1 MAAALAVP
9 TFVCKNPHRQRPPHT
24 QQTRVGQEL
33 LVPLPVSMFAFGL
46 SSFVGRSP
54 PRPQGRIRHPR
65 SGGRRKLRR
74 PADLADSEHTAGLRG
89 PAAALHG
96 WRARQVSSAAFS
108 LTVSTAL
115 VHCLSLTL
123 HCPCSLPFTCSLP
136 FIDPPL
142 SFSLPFIN
150 HLLP

>member
-54 PRPQGRIRHPR
+54 PRPNGAAP
-65 SGGRRKLRR
+65 GGNQTLEIWRTQKV
-74 PADLADSEHTAGLRG
+74 TAPG
-89 PAAALHG
+89 
-96 WRARQVSSAAFS
+96 
-108 LTVSTAL
+108 
-115 VHCLSLTL
+115 
-123 HCPCSLPFTCSLP
+123 
-136 FIDPPL
+136 
-142 SFSLPFIN
+142 
-150 HLLP
+150 